1 MNRDSS
7 GADRAALRADA
18 QSPLSI
24 PPGPVTSAIL
34 ARIEKELRDM
44 WTAPLAP
51 GEMPKSR
58 VCTMNL
64 VVAAS
69 SREVADRYTAVVE
82 EVTASMPSRAIV
94 VTLEPE
100 SPTRALEGEATA
112 VCVRGE
118 SGVVCSERVRLV
130 ASGSVCAR
138 VASIVDAL
146 LVPEIPTALVWLG
159 RVHTD
164 DDVFTS
170 MALRSQ
176 RVVLDTEYTSLAS
189 LVQLAKWLREES
201 EPRPALADLAW
212 TRLATWQELCARFFD
227 EARTRDHA
235 REITR
240 VTVRQASDSG
250 ARLGS
255 EGALLL
261 GWLATRLGWRATR
274 MGGALR
280 MKREDGRDVSLV
292 LGAVPR
298 PEGVAPGA
306 LASVEIE
313 AASGGQA
320 LKGSIVRELASGGGV
335 DGKTLDADVVTWT
348 CELAGQPCQTR
359 SVRLRANKG
368 ARVLE
373 RTLHRQVYDPT
384 LVESVQFAEHFFE
397 DGVVVR

>member
-1 MNRDSS
+1 VE
-7 GADRAALRADA
+7 AAVNSDA
-18 QSPLSI
+18 YPLSI
-24 PPGPVTSAIL
+24 PPGPATSAIL
-34 ARIEKELRDM
+34 GRIERELRDM

-58 VCTMNL
+58 ACTMNL
-64 VVAAS
+64 VVAAA
-69 SREVADRYTAVVE
+69 SREVAERYTAVVD

-100 SPTRALEGEATA
+100 SPTRALEGDATA
-112 VCVRGE
+112 VCVPGD
-118 SGVVCSERVRLV
+118 SGVVCSERVRLY

-138 VASIVDAL
+138 VASTVEAL
-146 LVPEIPTALVWLG
+146 LVAEIPTALVWLG

-170 MALRSQ
+170 MARSAQ

-189 LVQLAKWLREES
+189 LVQLAKWSREENDV
-201 EPRPALADLAW
+201 RPALADLAW

-235 REITR
+235 REMTR

-280 MKREDGRDVSLV
+280 MKREDGRDVALV
-292 LGAVPR
+292 LGAVAR
-298 PEGVAPGA
+298 PDGVAPGA

-313 AASGGQA
+313 TASGG
-320 LKGSIVRELASGGGV
+320 LVMKGSVVRELASGADV
-335 DGKTLDADVVTWT
+335 EGKTADADVVTWT
-348 CELAGQPCQTR
+348 CELTGQPRQSR

-373 RTLHRQVYDPT
+373 RTLHRPVHDAA